1 MKHVLNSALFTG
13 TLLVAAVGFAQ
24 SATSPQKGDEDRTPV
39 SPSTNPPSSTDTN
52 STGTTAT
59 TGSSANA
66 NAAPNP
72 APQKMNAAPQKFT
85 GTVRTLNAGQTLVIM
100 MANGQ
105 TRTFDLSNSPALAA
119 SIAVG
124 KRVRVKQS
132 TDTRGHTVIT
142 VEPYR

>member
-1 MKHVLNSALFTG
+1 MKHVLNSVLFTG
-13 TLLVAAVGFAQ
+13 ALLVAAVGFAQ
-24 SATSPQKGDEDRTPV
+24 SATSPQKGDEDQTPV

-52 STGTTAT
+52 STGTTDT
-59 TGSSANA
+59 TGPSANV
-66 NAAPNP
+66 NATPNP
-72 APQKMNAAPQKFT
+72 APQTSNAARQTFT
-85 GTVRTLNAGQTLVIM
+85 GTVRTLNAGEALVIT

-105 TRTFDLSNSPALAA
+105 TQTFDLSNSPALAA

-132 TDTRGHTVIT
+132 TDAGGRTVIT